1 MFVFLH
7 KFIDSLR
14 RTPARRNK
22 LILIST
28 GVGLLINILTWLLIY
43 FKLQPLVINLPAEEA
58 FIPLHYNIYLGVD
71 LFGRWT
77 RVFALP
83 GIGLLFILVN
93 TVLALFIYNRNEIL
107 SYLLTVSAAVIQ
119 VFLFVATIFTIL
131 INI

>member
-71 LFGRWT
+71 L
-77 RVFALP
+77 
-83 GIGLLFILVN
+83 LVN